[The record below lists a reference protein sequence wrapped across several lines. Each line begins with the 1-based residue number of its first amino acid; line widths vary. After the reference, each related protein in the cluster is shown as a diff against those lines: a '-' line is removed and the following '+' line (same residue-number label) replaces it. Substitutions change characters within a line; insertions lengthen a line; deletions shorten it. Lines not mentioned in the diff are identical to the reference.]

1 MRGIG
6 MVRLDDAVPARLKT
20 HGTTFEVLVD
30 PDGALALKRGERVN
44 LEDILAVEDIFE
56 NASRGDRSP
65 EEDLQKAFGTLEVL
79 PIAEIII
86 KKGDISLTAEQR
98 KQFIENKRRQVIEVI
113 ARNAIN
119 PQTKTPHPPGRIE
132 QAMTEARVNI
142 DPTKSIDELVKIAMK
157 AIRPL
162 IPIRF
167 EEVEVAV
174 KIPSAYAPKA
184 YGEVAAYGKL
194 IREAWQNDG
203 SWIGVV
209 QIPAGMQNEFYA
221 LINRLTKGEAETKL
235 LKH

>member
-1 MRGIG
+1 

-30 PDGALALKRGERVN
+30 PDGALALKRGDS
-44 LEDILAVEDIFE
+44 LEDILAVEDVFE

-65 EEDLQKAFGTLEVL
+65 EEDLQKAFGTTDPLS
-79 PIAEIII
+79 IAPVII
-86 KKGDISLTAEQR
+86 KKGEISLTADQR
-98 KQFIENKRRQVIEVI
+98 KRFLENKRRQVIEVI

-119 PQTKTPHPPGRIE
+119 PQTKTPHPPGRID

-142 DPTKSIDELVKIAMK
+142 DPTKSTDELVKIVMK

-174 KIPSAYAPKA
+174 KVPPEFAPKA
-184 YGEVAAYGKL
+184 YGEISAFGRL
-194 IREAWQNDG
+194 TREAWQNNG
-203 SWIGVV
+203 AWIGVV
-209 QIPAGMQNEFYA
+209 QIPAGMQTEFYD
-221 LINRLTKGEAETKL
+221 LVNRLTKGEAETKL

>member
-1 MRGIG
+1 

-86 KKGDISLTAEQR
+86 KKGYISLTAEQR

-119 PQTKTPHPPGRIE
+119 PQTKTPHPPTRIE

-167 EEVEVAV
+167 EVVEVAV

-184 YGEVAAYGKL
+184 YGEVAAFGKL
-194 IREAWQNDG
+194 SREAWQNDG

-209 QIPAGMQNEFYA
+209 EIPAGMQTEFYA

>member
-1 MRGIG
+1 

-30 PDGALALKRGERVN
+30 PDGALALKRGDRVN

-86 KKGDISLTAEQR
+86 KKGEISLTAEQR
-98 KQFIENKRRQVIEVI
+98 RQFIENKRRQVIEVI

-167 EEVEVAV
+167 ELVEVAV

-194 IREAWQNDG
+194 SREAWQNDG

-209 QIPAGMQNEFYA
+209 EIPAGMQTEFYA

>member
-1 MRGIG
+1 

-30 PDGALALKRGERVN
+30 PDGALALKRGDRVN

-65 EEDLQKAFGTLEVL
+65 EEDLQKAFGTMEVL

-142 DPTKSIDELVKIAMK
+142 DPTKSIDDLVKIAMK

-174 KIPSAYAPKA
+174 KIPSAYAPKT
-184 YGEVAAYGKL
+184 YGEVAAFGKL

-209 QIPAGMQNEFYA
+209 QIPAGMQTEFYA

>member
-1 MRGIG
+1 
-6 MVRLDDAVPARLKT
+6 MVRLEDAVPARLKT
-20 HGTTFEVLVD
+20 HGATFEVLVD
-30 PDGALALKRGERVN
+30 PDGALALRRGDSVKVE
-44 LEDILAVEDIFE
+44 EILAVEDVFE
-56 NASRGDRSP
+56 NASRGDRSA
-65 EEDLQKAFGTLEVL
+65 EEDLIKAFETTDVAI
-79 PIAEIII
+79 IAEKII
-86 KKGDISLTAEQR
+86 KKGEISLTAEQR
-98 KQFIENKRRQVIEVI
+98 KQIIENKRRQVIEII

-132 QAMTEARVNI
+132 QAMKEAKVNI
-142 DPTKSIDELVKIAMK
+142 DPSKSADELVNIAMK

-174 KIPSAYAPKA
+174 KIPADYAPKA
-184 YGEVAAYGKL
+184 YGDIAAFGKV
-194 IREAWQNDG
+194 IRESWQNNG

-209 QIPAGMQNEFYA
+209 KIPAGMQTDFYS

>member
-1 MRGIG
+1 
-6 MVRLDDAVPARLKT
+6 MVRLDDAVPARLKS

-119 PQTKTPHPPGRIE
+119 PQTKTPHPPTRIE

-142 DPTKSIDELVKIAMK
+142 DPTKSTDELVKIAMK

-167 EEVEVAV
+167 EVVDVAV

-184 YGEVAAYGKL
+184 YGEVAAFGKL
-194 IREAWQNDG
+194 SREAWQNDG

-209 QIPAGMQNEFYA
+209 EIPAGMQTEFYA

>member
-1 MRGIG
+1 

-20 HGTTFEVLVD
+20 RGTTFEVLVD
-30 PDGALALKRGERVN
+30 PDGALALKRGESVN
-44 LEDILAVEDIFE
+44 LEEILAVEDVFE

-65 EEDLQKAFGTLEVL
+65 EEDLQKAFGTTQALT
-79 PIAEIII
+79 IAEAII
-86 KKGDISLTAEQR
+86 KKGEISLTAEQR
-98 KQFIENKRRQVIEVI
+98 KQFTENKRRQVIEII

-119 PQTKTPHPPGRIE
+119 PQTKTPHPPGRID

-142 DPTKSIDELVKIAMK
+142 DPTKSTDELVKIAMK

-174 KIPSAYAPKA
+174 KIPPEYAPKA
-184 YGEVAAYGKL
+184 YGEVAAFGKL
-194 IREAWQNDG
+194 NREAWQNNG
-203 SWIGVV
+203 AWIGVV
-209 QIPAGMQNEFYA
+209 QIPAGMQTEFYA
-221 LINRLTKGEAETKL
+221 LINRLTRGEAETKL

>member
-1 MRGIG
+1 

-30 PDGALALKRGERVN
+30 PDGALALKRGESVN
-44 LEDILAVEDIFE
+44 LEEILAVEDVFE

-65 EEDLQKAFGTLEVL
+65 EEDLQKAFGTTQALT
-79 PIAEIII
+79 IAEAII
-86 KKGDISLTAEQR
+86 KKGEISLTAEQR
-98 KQFIENKRRQVIEVI
+98 KQFTENKRRQVIEII

-119 PQTKTPHPPGRIE
+119 PQTKTPHPPGRID
-132 QAMTEARVNI
+132 QAVTEARVNI
-142 DPTKSIDELVKIAMK
+142 DPTKSTDELVKIAMK

-174 KIPSAYAPKA
+174 KIPPAYAPKA
-184 YGEVAAYGKL
+184 YGEVAAFGKL
-194 IREAWQNDG
+194 NREAWQNNG
-203 SWIGVV
+203 AWIGVV
-209 QIPAGMQNEFYA
+209 QIPAGMQTEFYA

>member
-1 MRGIG
+1 M
-6 MVRLDDAVPARLKT
+6 
-20 HGTTFEVLVD
+20 D
-30 PDGALALKRGERVN
+30 PDGALALKRGESVN
-44 LEDILAVEDIFE
+44 LEEILAVEDVFE

-65 EEDLQKAFGTLEVL
+65 EEDLQKAFGTTQALT
-79 PIAEIII
+79 IAEAII
-86 KKGDISLTAEQR
+86 KKGEISLTAEQR
-98 KQFIENKRRQVIEVI
+98 KQFTENKRRQVIEII

-119 PQTKTPHPPGRIE
+119 PQTKTPHPPGRID

-142 DPTKSIDELVKIAMK
+142 DPTKSTDELVKIAMK

-174 KIPSAYAPKA
+174 KIPPAYAPKA
-184 YGEVAAYGKL
+184 YGEVAAFGKL
-194 IREAWQNDG
+194 NREAWQNNG
-203 SWIGVV
+203 AWIGVV
-209 QIPAGMQNEFYA
+209 QIPAGMQTEFYA